1 MQRKGVAYIAEVHRP
16 VVAISLCI
24 VVFLILPAMAIEPT
38 WKYSEPGAT
47 IGGVALSSDGSSIAV
62 AAGKIWFFSK
72 NGTLISKVP
81 YGNNLAMTPDGS
93 AMVSSYYSTLY
104 LFRKDP
110 GKDDQGPM
118 SEVWENDLD
127 HNVISLVIADSG
139 DTIALTME
147 GSGLIIYSA
156 DGSVSGSNESYFPL
170 VRISANGRY
179 IEGISHQGLTMYI
192 NNGRYVEDYDLSLV
206 SQPKTMALSSI
217 GDICVFNDDQNVRSI
232 QTSNGSTNWKA
243 RSTGDVTSL
252 AMTPRGQVVIVGTD
266 NGHIDKF
273 NETGTRTWTYD
284 TTPQHKNYAAVP
296 SVAVSED
303 GEYIVAGTLE
313 GQILL
318 LNSEGELLWSSNQTH
333 DHIHHVAMSA
343 NGAFILATGEETV
356 YAFTTRYQDF
366 NQAPASG
373 TNTQQS
379 TLETPETVFED
390 PASSSADSPAAPP
403 VITSPP
409 NEYSVIVTQ
418 QSPLSQGACLA
429 ALLILVI
436 WRKGH

>member
-1 MQRKGVAYIAEVHRP
+1 
-16 VVAISLCI
+16 
-24 VVFLILPAMAIEPT
+24 
-38 WKYSEPGAT
+38 
-47 IGGVALSSDGSSIAV
+47 
-62 AAGKIWFFSK
+62 
-72 NGTLISKVP
+72 
-81 YGNNLAMTPDGS
+81 MTP
-93 AMVSSYYSTLY
+93 
-104 LFRKDP
+104 
-110 GKDDQGPM
+110 
-118 SEVWENDLD
+118 
-127 HNVISLVIADSG
+127 
-139 DTIALTME
+139 
-147 GSGLIIYSA
+147 SGL
-156 DGSVSGSNESYFPL
+156 
-170 VRISANGRY
+170 
-179 IEGISHQGLTMYI
+179 
-192 NNGRYVEDYDLSLV
+192 
-206 SQPKTMALSSI
+206 
-217 GDICVFNDDQNVRSI
+217 
-232 QTSNGSTNWKA
+232 
-243 RSTGDVTSL
+243 
-252 AMTPRGQVVIVGTD
+252 VVIVGTD

-273 NETGTRTWTYD
+273 NETGTRIWTYD
-284 TTPQHKNYAAVP
+284 TNPQIKNYAAVP
-296 SVAVSED
+296 SVAVSDE
-303 GEYIVAGTLE
+303 GEYIVAGTLG

-318 LNSEGELLWSSNQTH
+318 MNSEGELLWSSNQTH